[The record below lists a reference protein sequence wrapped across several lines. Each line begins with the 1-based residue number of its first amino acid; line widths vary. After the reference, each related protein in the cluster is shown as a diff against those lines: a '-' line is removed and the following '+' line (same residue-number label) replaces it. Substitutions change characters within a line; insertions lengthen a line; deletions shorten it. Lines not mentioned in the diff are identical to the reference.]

1 MKPSPLHNEESQV
14 PSPEIPEY
22 IIDAAETTTIT
33 QLIVR
38 EREARDQGR
47 WKTMRECFH
56 ADALIRISWITG
68 NADEFVNGSIDMAKR
83 GVLAKHRL
91 GPVLVHR
98 NGDRAIAT
106 LAGIID
112 IPVKID
118 GVEAQLSSHARFF
131 YRVERREQRWRLSGF
146 EAVYVRDELVP
157 CVPGQTL
164 SVAPA
169 ELTPFRSSYRLLSYV
184 LSRNSYRVNSDLPG
198 EDRPATAAAL
208 EAELFGWANVQP

>member
-1 MKPSPLHNEESQV
+1 MPDIPRYVIDSA
-14 PSPEIPEY
+14 EI
-22 IIDAAETTTIT
+22 TTIT

-47 WKTMRECFH
+47 WKTMRDCFH

-68 NADEFVNGSIDMAKR
+68 NADEFVNGSIDMARR

-91 GPVLVHR
+91 GPILVSR

-106 LAGIID
+106 LGGVID
-112 IPVKID
+112 IPVKLD
-118 GVEAQLSSHARFF
+118 DVEAQLSSHARFF
-131 YRVERREQRWRLSGF
+131 YRVERRERQWRLSSF

-164 SVAPA
+164 TIVPDALAS
-169 ELTPFRSSYRLLSYV
+169 FRRSYRLLSYV
-184 LSRNSYRVNSDLPG
+184 LSRNGYRVNSDLPG

-208 EAELFGWANVQP
+208 EAELFGWAGLPVP

>member
-1 MKPSPLHNEESQV
+1 MSTPEV
-14 PSPEIPEY
+14 PAY
-22 IIDAAETTTIT
+22 VHDAADTVTIS

-56 ADALIRISWITG
+56 SDALIRISWITG

-98 NGDRAIAT
+98 NRDRAIAT
-106 LAGIID
+106 LGGIID
-112 IPVKID
+112 IPVTLD

-131 YRVERREQRWRLSGF
+131 YRVERREGQWKLAGF

-164 SVAPA
+164 SISA
-169 ELTPFRSSYRLLSYV
+169 EALASFRKSYRLLSYV

-198 EDRPATAAAL
+198 EDRPQTVAAL
-208 EAELFGWANVQP
+208 EAELFGWAGLPETLRR

>member
-1 MKPSPLHNEESQV
+1 MST
-14 PSPEIPEY
+14 PEIPPY
-22 IIDAAETTTIT
+22 VLDAAEVTTIT

-98 NGDRAIAT
+98 NGDRAVAM
-106 LAGIID
+106 LGGIID
-112 IPVKID
+112 IPVTLNGI
-118 GVEAQLSSHARFF
+118 EAQLSSHARFF
-131 YRVERREQRWRLSGF
+131 YRVERRERQWKLSSF

-164 SVAPA
+164 SIAPEA
-169 ELTPFRSSYRLLSYV
+169 LASFRKSYRMLSYV
-184 LSRNSYRVNSDLPG
+184 LSRTGYRVNSDLPG
-198 EDRPATAAAL
+198 EDRPATATAL
-208 EAELFGWANVQP
+208 EDESFGWAGLPDSLRR

>member
-1 MKPSPLHNEESQV
+1 MPAT
-14 PSPEIPEY
+14 EIPDY
-22 IIDAAETTTIT
+22 IIDAAEITAIT

-68 NADEFVNGSIDMAKR
+68 NADEFVNGSIDMARR

-98 NGDRAIAT
+98 NGDRAVAT
-106 LAGIID
+106 LGGIID
-112 IPVKID
+112 IPVKVD
-118 GVEAQLSSHARFF
+118 AVEAQLSSHARFF

-164 SVAPA
+164 SIAPD
-169 ELTPFRSSYRLLSYV
+169 ELAGFRPSYRLLSYV
-184 LSRNSYRVNSDLPG
+184 LSRNAYRVNSDLPG
-198 EDRPATAAAL
+198 EDRPSTAAAL
-208 EAELFGWANVQP
+208 ETELFGWAGLPIPK

>member
-1 MKPSPLHNEESQV
+1 MPAN
-14 PSPEIPEY
+14 EIPDY
-22 IIDAAETTTIT
+22 IIDATEITAIT

-38 EREARDQGR
+38 ERAARDQGR

-68 NADEFVNGSIDMAKR
+68 NADEFVNGSIDMARR

-91 GPVLVHR
+91 GPILVHR
-98 NGDRAIAT
+98 NGDRAVAT
-106 LAGIID
+106 LGGIID
-112 IPVKID
+112 IPVKLD
-118 GVEAQLSSHARFF
+118 AVEAQLSSHARFF

-164 SVAPA
+164 SIAPD
-169 ELTPFRSSYRLLSYV
+169 ELAGFRPSYRLLSYV
-184 LSRNSYRVNSDLPG
+184 LSRNAYRVNSDLPG
-198 EDRPATAAAL
+198 EDRPSTAAAL
-208 EAELFGWANVQP
+208 ETELFGWAGLPIPK

>member
-1 MKPSPLHNEESQV
+1 MPAN
-14 PSPEIPEY
+14 EIPDY
-22 IIDAAETTTIT
+22 IIDATEITAIT

-68 NADEFVNGSIDMAKR
+68 NADEFVNGSIDMARR

-91 GPVLVHR
+91 GPILVHR
-98 NGDRAIAT
+98 NGDRAVAT
-106 LAGIID
+106 LGGIID
-112 IPVKID
+112 IPVKVD
-118 GVEAQLSSHARFF
+118 AVEAQLSSHARFF

-164 SVAPA
+164 SIAPD
-169 ELTPFRSSYRLLSYV
+169 ELADFRPSYRLLSYV
-184 LSRNSYRVNSDLPG
+184 LSRNGYRVNSDLPG
-198 EDRPATAAAL
+198 EDRPSTAAAL
-208 EAELFGWANVQP
+208 ETELFGWAGLPIPK